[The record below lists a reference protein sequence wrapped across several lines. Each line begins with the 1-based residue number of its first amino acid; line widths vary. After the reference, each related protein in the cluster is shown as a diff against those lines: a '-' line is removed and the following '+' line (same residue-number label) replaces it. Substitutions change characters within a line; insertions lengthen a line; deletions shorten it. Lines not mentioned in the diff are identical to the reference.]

1 MLIKLLFVTY
11 SRARSIKVI
20 LIWYTSIFFVKLKTP
35 LIPSGFFEI
44 SPTMFC
50 ELKPQ
55 FAKNKKSKI
64 FSSTS

>member
-35 LIPSGFFEI
+35 LIASGFFEI
-44 SPTMFC
+44 SPRMFC

-55 FAKNKKSKI
+55 FTKNKK
-64 FSSTS
+64 